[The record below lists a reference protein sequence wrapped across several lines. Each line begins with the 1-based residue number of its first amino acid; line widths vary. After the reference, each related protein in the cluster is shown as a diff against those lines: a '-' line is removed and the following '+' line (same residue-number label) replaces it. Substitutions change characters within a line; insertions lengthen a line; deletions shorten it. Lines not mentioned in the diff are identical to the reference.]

1 MTGSSRRSRATKGI
15 DRRPTLS
22 VGGHLDRGAGGRI
35 RAPIRGILPGCDR
48 DSGRPE
54 AAHDVVQEAFARALI
69 ERNRFRGGRPEAW
82 VWRIVEREAL
92 RRRRAGRHLPL
103 EDTFAPEL
111 IQDEHDPALVAA
123 VRGLAPRRRLV
134 VFLQYFA
141 DLSYAEI
148 ARLCGIA
155 EGTVA
160 ATLFQ
165 AHADLRRALELEGV
179 ER

>member
-1 MTGSSRRSRATKGI
+1 MGISTEELEDVYGRRYAGFC
-15 DRRPTLS
+15 
-22 VGGHLDRGAGGRI
+22 RGAT
-35 RAPIRGILPGCDR
+35 AILVDA
-48 DSGRPE
+48 E

-134 VFLQYFA
+134 VFLRYFA
-141 DLSYAEI
+141 DLS
-148 ARLCGIA
+148 
-155 EGTVA
+155 
-160 ATLFQ
+160 
-165 AHADLRRALELEGV
+165 
-179 ER
+179 